1 MSSSTNTAL
10 ITGASFGIGLELARI
25 FAREDYNL
33 VLVARSADKLRQ
45 LASELEKAHGT
56 RSLILAVDLTEP
68 GAPAYVLDQT
78 TRADIQVDVLVNN
91 AGFGQYGLFAE
102 NDLEECLRQ
111 IQLNVTTLTHLTRLY
126 LPAMIE
132 RAKVGTTTE
141 RKSGGILNVASTAAF
156 QPGPLMAV
164 YFATKAYV
172 LHFSEALANEL
183 NGSGVTVT
191 ALCPGATATEFHKRE
206 CNSREPAEVRRNG
219 CAHGR
224 RRRLSRIRGW
234 KAVGDFGSQELAAGA
249 IGALLSTPA
258 GDGDCQEN
266 AGAIIDGAT
275 GVPARPNGIPGEAK
289 LHAVR
294 RGKPRLY
301 GNVSTVSSG
310 LPMLPALDCV
320 SGYT

>member
-1 MSSSTNTAL
+1 MPDRKTAL
-10 ITGASFGIGLELARI
+10 ITGASFGIGLEFSRI
-25 FAREDYNL
+25 FAREGYNL

-56 RSLILAVDLTEP
+56 RSLMLATDLSEP

-126 LPAMIE
+126 LPAMI
-132 RAKVGTTTE
+132 A

-183 NGSGVTVT
+183 DGTGVSVT
-191 ALCPGATATEFHKRE
+191 CLCPGPTATEFHKRA
-206 CNSREPAEVRRNG
+206 NATG
-219 CAHGR
+219 M
-224 RRRLSRIRGW
+224 RLL
-234 KAVGDFGSQELAAGA
+234 KFGSMDARTVAEDGYRGLVAGKPVVISGFKNWLVAQSVRFSPRRMVTAIARKTQEL
-249 IGALLSTPA
+249 
-258 GDGDCQEN
+258 
-266 AGAIIDGAT
+266 
-275 GVPARPNGIPGEAK
+275 
-289 LHAVR
+289 
-294 RGKPRLY
+294 
-301 GNVSTVSSG
+301 
-310 LPMLPALDCV
+310 
-320 SGYT
+320 

>member
-1 MSSSTNTAL
+1 MPAPTKTAL
-10 ITGASFGIGLELARI
+10 ITGASFGIGLEFARI
-25 FAREDYNL
+25 FAREGYNL

-91 AGFGQYGLFAE
+91 AGFGQYGLFVE

-126 LPAMIE
+126 LPMMIE
-132 RAKVGTTTE
+132 RARTKQETGC
-141 RKSGGILNVASTAAF
+141 ILNVASTAAF

-183 NGSGVTVT
+183 DGSGVTVT
-191 ALCPGATATEFHKRE
+191 ALCPGATATEF
-206 CNSREPAEVRRNG
+206 
-219 CAHGR
+219 
-224 RRRLSRIRGW
+224 
-234 KAVGDFGSQELAAGA
+234 QAGA
-249 IGALLSTPA
+249 AMENSKLVHGKKLPTSARVA
-258 GDGDCQEN
+258 AFGVKAMQRGDVV
-266 AGAIIDGAT
+266 A
-275 GVPARPNGIPGEAK
+275 VPGFSNKILAMSI
-289 LHAVR
+289 
-294 RGKPRLY
+294 
-301 GNVSTVSSG
+301 
-310 LPMLPALDCV
+310 
-320 SGYT
+320 

>member
-1 MSSSTNTAL
+1 MPVPTKTVL
-10 ITGASFGIGLELARI
+10 ITGASFGIGLELARV
-25 FAREDYNL
+25 FAREGCSL

-78 TRADIQVDVLVNN
+78 TRADIRVDVLVNN

-111 IQLNVTTLTHLTRLY
+111 IQLNVATLTHLTRLY

-132 RAKVGTTTE
+132 RAKVETTTE
-141 RKSGGILNVASTAAF
+141 RKSGGILGGILNVASTAAF

-191 ALCPGATATEFHKRE
+191 ALCPGATATEFHKRA
-206 CNSREPAEVRRNG
+206 NATAMNLLKFGAMDARTVAEDGYRALMAGKPVVISGFKNWLLAQSVRFSP
-219 CAHGR
+219 R
-224 RRRLSRIRGW
+224 RIVTAIAR
-234 KAVGDFGSQELAAGA
+234 KTQEAGSQ
-249 IGALLSTPA
+249 
-258 GDGDCQEN
+258 
-266 AGAIIDGAT
+266 
-275 GVPARPNGIPGEAK
+275 
-289 LHAVR
+289 
-294 RGKPRLY
+294 
-301 GNVSTVSSG
+301 
-310 LPMLPALDCV
+310 
-320 SGYT
+320 

>member
-1 MSSSTNTAL
+1 MPAPDRKTAL

-25 FAREDYNL
+25 FAREGYNL

-45 LASELEKAHGT
+45 LASELEKAYGA

-78 TRADIQVDVLVNN
+78 TRADIHVDVLVNN

-102 NDLEECLRQ
+102 NDLEECMRQ

-132 RAKVGTTTE
+132 RAKTE

-191 ALCPGATATEFHKRE
+191 CLCPGATATEFHKRA
-206 CNSREPAEVRRNG
+206 NATGMNLLKFGSMDARAVAEDGYRALMAGKPVVISGFKNWLLAQSVRFSP
-219 CAHGR
+219 
-224 RRRLSRIRGW
+224 RRLVTAIAR
-234 KAVGDFGSQELAAGA
+234 KTQEAGSQ
-249 IGALLSTPA
+249 
-258 GDGDCQEN
+258 
-266 AGAIIDGAT
+266 
-275 GVPARPNGIPGEAK
+275 
-289 LHAVR
+289 
-294 RGKPRLY
+294 
-301 GNVSTVSSG
+301 
-310 LPMLPALDCV
+310 
-320 SGYT
+320 